1 MNAKEAVQGVVQEVV
16 LDAVTGKKFYQSKTF
31 WVNVI
36 ATAAVIIQS
45 KFGFI
50 ISPELQAIGLS
61 ALNLGLRKISSEPI
75 IW

>member
-36 ATAAVIIQS
+36 ATVAVIAQS